1 MKVLTLPSS
10 NVLDV
15 ALTWADAIE
24 LFLAMLAGMG
34 APATTIKLR
43 RDQLTYLARL
53 LKSPPGRIR
62 REDIESVFSEQ
73 TWQLETR
80 RSYNNA
86 LRRFFGYLV
95 EVEKIAEDPT
105 LKLPKVPTRPPVARP
120 TPDDVWA
127 AALMRADDRGRLM
140 MRLAAE
146 AGLRRSEVAKVHSR
160 DLLAGPS
167 LLVHGKGAKDRV
179 IPISDDLAGHIAN
192 ASGWLFPGRFG
203 SHANPK
209 SVGNIV
215 SELLPDGWSMHTLR
229 HRFATRAY
237 RATRDIRAVQML
249 LGHASIATT
258 QRYLATSDDE
268 MRAAMLAAA

>member
-1 MKVLTLPSS
+1 MDVLTLPSAT
-10 NVLDV
+10 VLGV
-15 ALTWADAIE
+15 ALTWSEAIE

-43 RDQLTYLARL
+43 RDQLNYLSRFLPA
-53 LKSPPGRIR
+53 PGSVR
-62 REDIESVFSEQ
+62 REDIESVFRDH

-86 LRRFFGYLV
+86 LRRFFGYLA
-95 EVEKIAEDPT
+95 EIEKIADDPT
-105 LKLPKVPTRPPVARP
+105 AKLPKVPTRPPVARP
-120 TPDDVWA
+120 APDEVWA
-127 AALMRADDRGRLM
+127 SALMHADDQSRLM
-140 MRLAAE
+140 VRLAGE
-146 AGLRRSEVAKVHSR
+146 AGLRRSEVAKVHTR
-160 DLLAGPS
+160 DLMAGPS
-167 LLVHGKGAKDRV
+167 LLVHGKGAKDRI
-179 IPISDDLAGHIAN
+179 IPISDDLAGHITN
-192 ASGWLFPGRFG
+192 AAGWLFPGRFG
-203 SHANPK
+203 GHINPK

-258 QRYLATSDDE
+258 QRYLATSDEE

>member
-1 MKVLTLPSS
+1 MSENP
-10 NVLDV
+10 
-15 ALTWADAIE
+15 LTWNDAIDS
-24 LFLAMLAGMG
+24 FLAMLGSMG
-34 APATTIKLR
+34 SPATTVRLR
-43 RDQLTYLARL
+43 RDQLTYLSRL
-53 LKSPPGRIR
+53 LVVPAPGQVR
-62 REDIESVFSEQ
+62 REDIESVFRAQ

-80 RSYNNA
+80 RSYSNA
-86 LRRFFGYLV
+86 LRRFFGYLA

-105 LKLPKVPTRPPVARP
+105 VKLPKVPTRPPVARP
-120 TPDDVWA
+120 TPDDVFA

-146 AGLRRSEVAKVHSR
+146 AGLRRSEVAKVNSR
-160 DLLAGPS
+160 DLLVGPS

-179 IPISDDLAGHIAN
+179 IPISDDLARHIGN
-192 ASGWLFPGRFG
+192 ADGWLFSGRFG
-203 SHANPK
+203 GHIEPK

-215 SELLPDGWSMHTLR
+215 SDLLPEGWSMHTLR

-249 LGHASIATT
+249 LGHASVATT
-258 QRYLATSDDE
+258 QRYLATSEDE